1 MAINVNDTSN
11 RCVTTST
18 VGYMCL
24 ALTLWMVSM
33 ADAAWYDKVYAHGTA
48 LMFPMAIV
56 LGVMGIFAYLH
67 GRSLDSLVFFGGT
80 GLLWSAHAAGLA
92 AAATSAT
99 PEPVS
104 YAGWYWA
111 VWTVFFGYVWL
122 GSFRAGLTRQLFLL
136 GLSIALGAF
145 ALYEW
150 TSLRVFD
157 LISGYVGLVTA
168 VIAMIISASD
178 VIYFGREA
186 HSPNDDR
193 EAGHA
198 HAT

>member
-24 ALTLWMVSM
+24 ALVIWMVSM
-33 ADAAWYDKVYAHGTA
+33 ANAAWYDRVYAHGTA
-48 LMFPMAIV
+48 LMFPLAVV
-56 LGVMGIFAYLH
+56 LGLMGIFAYLH
-67 GRSLDSLVFFGGT
+67 GRSLDAVVFFGGT
-80 GLLWSAHAAGLA
+80 ALLWSAHAAGVA
-92 AAATSAT
+92 AAAASAA
-99 PEPVS
+99 PEPMS

-122 GSFRAGLTRQLFLL
+122 GSFRAGMPRQLFLL
-136 GLSIALGAF
+136 GFSIALAAF
-145 ALYEW
+145 ALYDW
-150 TSLRVFD
+150 TSARVFI
-157 LISGYVGLVTA
+157 LISGYVGLVTSI
-168 VIAMIISASD
+168 IALIVSASD
-178 VIYFGREA
+178 VIYFGRET

-193 EAGHA
+193 TSEHI